1 MYSDKIKQMQTLLA
15 SSTLRTIG
23 QYYGIACSDEQRA
36 YQLKEFMQATADAID
51 ALALALVNEVQELRE
66 KNEELRVKVE
76 HLEENTAAKANFAP
90 IIADVEISKESLKQM
105 RDHIIKG
112 MKL

>member
-1 MYSDKIKQMQTLLA
+1 MQTLLA

-51 ALALALVNEVQELRE
+51 ALALALVNEV
-66 KNEELRVKVE
+66 
-76 HLEENTAAKANFAP
+76 
-90 IIADVEISKESLKQM
+90 
-105 RDHIIKG
+105 
-112 MKL
+112 